1 MNKLLLAD
9 NFSDL
14 DKYLPWSL
22 EKERQRTEKRETSTI
37 DEIKEFYSAVF
48 PRMKDIT
55 SYLDTL
61 PFNELPPDATR
72 LFYISLSLI
81 EVSNLVERYKRR
93 DAIVAISP
101 LAYKSN
107 L

>member
-1 MNKLLLAD
+1 MSEHLLPGKFL
-9 NFSDL
+9 DL
-14 DKYLPWSL
+14 EKYLPWSL
-22 EKERQRTEKRETSTI
+22 EKERQRTEKRESCT
-37 DEIKEFYSAVF
+37 DEEIKEFYSAVF
-48 PRMKDIT
+48 PRLKDIT

-61 PFNELPPDATR
+61 PFNDLPPEATR

-101 LAYKSN
+101 LAYESN